1 MSDDVE
7 YLRMEV
13 SDLKDQLMEAAQ
25 HMEAL
30 FEKVRCFA
38 SLLVIIKK
46 TCCKSR
52 YILVFF

>member
-7 YLRMEV
+7 YLRMEI

-38 SLLVIIKK
+38 SLLLYHSKN
-46 TCCKSR
+46 
-52 YILVFF
+52 LL